1 MYWWKSNLLAHK
13 SRPHHFDGPEMV
25 SMKQMHKYI
34 GEVVTNHI
42 GRTGIWYTALQA
54 RFLPEGLDVDF

>member
-25 SMKQMHKYI
+25 SMKKMHRYK
-34 GEVVTNHI
+34 VVTNHI
-42 GRTGIWYTALQA
+42 GRTGIGYTTFQA
-54 RFLPEGLDVDF
+54 RLFPEGLDVDF